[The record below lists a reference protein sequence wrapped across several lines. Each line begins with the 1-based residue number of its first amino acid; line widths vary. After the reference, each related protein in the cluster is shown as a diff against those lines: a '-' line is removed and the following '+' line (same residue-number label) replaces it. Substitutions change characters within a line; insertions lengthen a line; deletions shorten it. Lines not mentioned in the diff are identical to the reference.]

1 MGFYGSFVCPRLIRH
16 VMTAERL
23 LPLRR
28 RVAQG
33 ATGRVVELGIG
44 AGPNLAL
51 YGREVTEVQ
60 GFDTARYLLEN
71 ARRTSA
77 WLPFPVRLFEQSA
90 EHLPLADGTVDT
102 VVITWSLCSIEDPLA
117 ALREAR
123 RVLAPGG
130 SLRFVEHGLAEQPGV
145 AAWQRRLTPVW
156 RRLAGGCRL
165 DQRVDRLIE
174 RVGFSIER
182 LEVGHLVSGP
192 KLLTYHY
199 LGIARI

>member
-1 MGFYGSFVCPRLIRH
+1 MIAHRH
-16 VMTAERL
+16 AMAAERL

-28 RVAQG
+28 RVVQG

-44 AGPNLAL
+44 AGPNLSL

-71 ARRTSA
+71 ARRTST

-90 EHLPLADGTVDT
+90 EHLPLADASIDT

-117 ALREAR
+117 ALHEAR

-130 SLRFVEHGLAEQPGV
+130 SLRFVEHGLADQP
-145 AAWQRRLTPVW
+145 ALASCRRRVTPVW
-156 RRLAGGCRL
+156 RRIAGGCRL
-165 DQRVDRLIE
+165 DQRVDRLVE
-174 RVGFSIER
+174 RAGFTVER
-182 LEVGHLVSGP
+182 LEVGHLVPGP
-192 KLLTYHY
+192 RLLTYHY